1 MAQIKG
7 VLVIAGVLLTA
18 QHGAAQ
24 DRQATRIA
32 DMDRNRDG
40 VITREEWRGAERE
53 FELRDWNR
61 DGLLSGDEWRA
72 DADQSGPGTVP
83 RVGNRQSNSEFTDWT
98 EAGFTSLDRNRD
110 GRITSDEWAFER
122 EAFTRADHNRDGIV
136 TRAEFLN
143 EDSPANARDAAFSPG
158 ARSRVE
164 PPANLF
170 SSVDTNGDGQ
180 ITRAE
185 WRWARRS
192 FNQRDRNHDGRLTPD
207 EFGDAAAPANA
218 SQAYQA
224 GYQRGLAEGRQ
235 AGREDG
241 QRNTWD
247 LEGQRELETADSGY
261 NAVVGARADY
271 QAGYR
276 DAFRRAYREGFEA
289 R

>member
-1 MAQIKG
+1 MQPF
-7 VLVIAGVLLTA
+7 
-18 QHGAAQ
+18 H
-24 DRQATRIA
+24 R
-32 DMDRNRDG
+32 
-40 VITREEWRGAERE
+40 
-53 FELRDWNR
+53 
-61 DGLLSGDEWRA
+61 
-72 DADQSGPGTVP
+72 
-83 RVGNRQSNSEFTDWT
+83 
-98 EAGFTSLDRNRD
+98 
-110 GRITSDEWAFER
+110 
-122 EAFTRADHNRDGIV
+122 
-136 TRAEFLN
+136 
-143 EDSPANARDAAFSPG
+143 ARDRAS
-158 ARSRVE
+158 SR
-164 PPANLF
+164 PANLF